1 MRGIVMSFS
10 LTASGNYAVFAR
22 LNCPSID
29 DDSFWGIMDSGVF
42 TMSNG
47 LGTRGWSWV
56 KLNNFRH
63 RTGKHILTIAYPYS
77 IWDYYD

>member
-1 MRGIVMSFS
+1 
-10 LTASGNYAVFAR
+10 
-22 LNCPSID
+22 
-29 DDSFWGIMDSGVF
+29 MDSGVF

-56 KLNNFRH
+56 KLNNFRL